1 MVSPRRRILVLVL
14 AVLALMPA
22 SASALYVPH
31 AGVVSAN
38 PADNTPNVLD
48 GKVTALLPLG
58 NHMIVGGTFTQVQ
71 EAAAG
76 KPVLNRRGLFAFDRA
91 TGVVLPGFVAD
102 FDINPDP
109 VADRAVEA
117 LAASP
122 DGQSV
127 FVAGSFGQLNGL
139 AVDKLVKLDATTGG
153 LKAGFKVSVKSAVKD
168 IVVSGNRL
176 YLAGVFTTIGGQ
188 ARGGLAAV
196 DVATGALDPD
206 VNIAF
211 TDSFLGG
218 VPRVETIA
226 VSPDGKTLVAGGN
239 FRTVGGQPRAQI
251 AMVDVGARPARVADW
266 QTGEYDIQCSETKFN
281 THMRDIDMSP
291 DGTYFVVVTTGGYAR
306 WGACDSATRWETAAR
321 GTNLAPT
328 WWDRSGGDSFTSV
341 VVTGGAVYVGGHLR
355 WLNNNRPNGTYSDA
369 TPGQGGVPREGIA
382 ALDPSNGL
390 PLSWNPGRDR
400 GEGTWAMVST
410 PEGLWIGSDTDTI
423 GGEYHGKLSMFP
435 LAGGSAAATTFT
447 TASLS
452 GDLYRIGAD
461 GAVARHSFN
470 GITVDNPA
478 TVTFGGAPDWTSV
491 RGAFAVGNKLYTGR
505 DDGRLQV
512 RPITPAGFGAPT
524 DVNLYGTP
532 DTQFPVTR
540 LTGMFYDN
548 GRLYHT
554 ISGDGRLFYR
564 WFTPESSVVG
574 WDVFVAAGNGDGL
587 DFNGAQGMTMA
598 SGRLTYSKAGALHAL
613 DFRDG
618 RPVPGTDTVVGNS
631 ADTDWSS
638 LGMFVLPGNAMPAT
652 PGAPPAS
659 GSRTPGYWMA
669 GADGAVYAF
678 GNAGSYGSLAGTPLN
693 KPIVTMAAT
702 PTGLGYWLV
711 ATDGGIFSYGDAKF
725 YGSTGAI
732 ALNQPIVGMAAT
744 PTGRGYWLVASDG
757 GIFSFG
763 DAKFFGSTGA
773 IKLNKPIVGMA
784 ATPSGLGYWL
794 VATDGGIFAF
804 GDAAFYGSTGA
815 LTLNKPIVAMASAP
829 AGKGYWLTASDGGVF
844 SFGTAGFHGST
855 GALKLNKPIVG
866 MAPTPS
872 GTGYW
877 FTATDGGVFAF
888 GDAAFLGSA
897 ADKAPKS
904 PIVAFLAR
912 R

>member
-1 MVSPRRRILVLVL
+1 MFSRRRRLVGLAV
-14 AVLALMPA
+14 AVLALLPGTA
-22 SASALYVPH
+22 VALYAPH
-31 AGVVSAN
+31 SGVVSAN
-38 PADNTPNVLD
+38 PSDNTPNVLD
-48 GKVTALLPLG
+48 GKVTAILPVG
-58 NHMIVGGTFTQVQ
+58 NRMIVGGTFTQVQ
-71 EAAAG
+71 EAGAG
-76 KPVLNRRGLFAFDRA
+76 KPILSRRGLFAFDPA
-91 TGVVLPGFVAD
+91 TGAVTPGFVAN
-102 FDINPDP
+102 FDIDPDP
-109 VADRAVEA
+109 VVDRAVEA

-139 AVDKLVKLDATTGG
+139 AVDKLVKLDATTGAV
-153 LKAGFKVSVKSAVKD
+153 KAGFKVAVKSAVKD
-168 IVVSGNRL
+168 LAVAGTRL
-176 YLAGVFTTIGGQ
+176 YMAGVFTSIGNQ

-196 DVATGALDPD
+196 DVTTGALEANVD
-206 VNIAF
+206 IAF
-211 TDSFLGG
+211 TDPFQGLI
-218 VPRVETIA
+218 PRVETIA
-226 VSPDGKTLVAGGN
+226 LSSDGKTLVAGGN
-239 FRTVGGQPRAQI
+239 FRTAGGLPRIQI
-251 AMVDVGARPARVADW
+251 AMLDVGVSPARVADW
-266 QTGEYDIQCSETKFN
+266 QTGKYDVQCSETKFN
-281 THMRDIDMSP
+281 SHMRDIDMSP
-291 DGTYFVVVTTGGYAR
+291 DGSYFVVVTTGGYAR
-306 WGACDSATRWETAAR
+306 WGVCDTATRWETSAR
-321 GTNLAPT
+321 GSNLEPT
-328 WWDRSGGDSFTSV
+328 WWDRSGGDSYTSV
-341 VVTGGAVYVGGHLR
+341 AVTGGAVYVGGHIR
-355 WLNNNRPNGTYSDA
+355 WLNNNRPDGTYSDA
-369 TPGQGGVPREGIA
+369 TPGPGGVPREGIA
-382 ALDPSNGL
+382 ALDPGNGL

-410 PEGLWIGSDTDTI
+410 PDGLWVGSDTDNI
-423 GGEYHGKLSMFP
+423 GGEYHAKLSLLP
-435 LAGGSAAATTFT
+435 LAGGSPAASTFS
-447 TASLS
+447 AAPLP
-452 GDLYRIGAD
+452 GDLYTIGAD
-461 GAVARHSFN
+461 GSVARRYFN
-470 GITVDNPA
+470 GAAVGDPA
-478 TVTFGGAPDWTSV
+478 TVNFGGEADWTSV

-512 RPITPAGFGAPT
+512 RPITPAGFGAPV

-532 DTQFPVTR
+532 ETQFPITR

-554 ISGDGRLFYR
+554 VSGDSRLFYR

-587 DFNGAQGMTMA
+587 DFNGAQGLAMA
-598 SGRLTYSKAGALHAL
+598 SGRMTYGNNGVLHAV

-618 RPVPGTDTVVGNS
+618 RPVAGTDTVVGSS

-638 LGMFVLPGNAMPAT
+638 LGMFVLPPNAMPAT
-652 PGAPPAS
+652 PGAPTGS
-659 GSRTPGYWMA
+659 GRRTPGYWMA
-669 GADGAVYAF
+669 GADGAVYNF

-702 PTGLGYWLV
+702 PSGQGYWLV

-732 ALNQPIVGMAAT
+732 SLNQPIVGMAAT
-744 PTGRGYWLVASDG
+744 PTGKGYWMVASDG

-784 ATPSGLGYWL
+784 ATPSGRGYWL

-804 GDAAFYGSTGA
+804 GDAAFFGSTGA
-815 LTLNKPIVAMASAP
+815 LKLNKPIVAMASAP

-844 SFGTAGFHGST
+844 SFGTAAFYGST

-872 GTGYW
+872 GKGYW

>member
-1 MVSPRRRILVLVL
+1 MLGSPRRRILVF
-14 AVLALMPA
+14 VLALLALVPG
-22 SASALYVPH
+22 SAHALYAPH
-31 AGVVSAN
+31 TGVVSAN

-58 NHMIVGGTFTQVQ
+58 NHMIVGGTFTQVR
-71 EAAAG
+71 EAGIG
-76 KPVLNRRGLFAFDRA
+76 KPVLTRRGLFAFDRA

-109 VADRAVEA
+109 AADRAVEA

-127 FVAGSFGQLNGL
+127 FVGGSFGQLNGA
-139 AVDKLVKLDATTGG
+139 AVDKLVKLDATTGA
-153 LKAGFKVSVKSAVKD
+153 LKAGFKASVKSAVKD

-176 YLAGVFTTIGGQ
+176 YLAGVFTTVGGQ
-188 ARGGLAAV
+188 ARGGVAAV

-226 VSPDGKTLVAGGN
+226 LSPDGTTLVAGGN
-239 FRTVGGQPRAQI
+239 FRTVGGLPRVQI
-251 AMVDVGARPARVADW
+251 AMLDVGARPARVADW
-266 QTGEYDIQCSETKFN
+266 HTGEYDIQCSETKFN

-291 DGTYFVVVTTGGYAR
+291 DGAYFVVVTTGGYAR
-306 WGACDSATRWETAAR
+306 WGACDSATRWETGVR
-321 GTNLAPT
+321 GANLSPT

-341 VVTGGAVYVGGHLR
+341 VVTGAAVYVGGHLR

-410 PEGLWIGSDTDTI
+410 PEGLWVGSDTDTT

-452 GDLYRIGAD
+452 GDLYSIGAD

-470 GITVDNPA
+470 GITVSNPA
-478 TVTFGGAPDWTSV
+478 TVNFGGAPDWTSV

-505 DDGRLQV
+505 DDGRFQV
-512 RPITPAGFGAPT
+512 RPITPTGFGAPA

-532 DTQFPVTR
+532 DTQFPVSR
-540 LTGMFYDN
+540 LTGMFYEN

-554 ISGDGRLFYR
+554 VAGDSRLFYR
-564 WFTPESSVVG
+564 WFTPESNVVG
-574 WDVFVAAGNGDGL
+574 WDVFVAAGNGDGF
-587 DFNGAQGMTMA
+587 DFNGVQGMTMA
-598 SGRLTYSKAGALHAL
+598 SGRMTYSKGGLLYAV

-618 RPVPGTDTVVGNS
+618 RPVSGTALVVGNS
-631 ADTDWSS
+631 ADADWAS
-638 LGMFVLPGNAMPAT
+638 LGMFVLPGNLIPAT
-652 PGAPPAS
+652 PGAPNHRA
-659 GSRTPGYWMA
+659 TGYWMA
-669 GADGAVYAF
+669 GADGAVYNF
-678 GNAGSYGSLAGTPLN
+678 GGAGSFGSLAGLALN

-702 PTGLGYWLV
+702 PSGKGYWLV
-711 ATDGGIFSYGDAKF
+711 ATDGGIFSFGDAKF

-732 ALNQPIVGMAAT
+732 KLNQPIVGMAAT
-744 PTGRGYWLVASDG
+744 PTGKGYWLVASDG

-784 ATPSGLGYWL
+784 ATPSGQGYWL

-804 GDAAFYGSTGA
+804 GDAKFFGSTGA
-815 LTLNKPIVAMASAP
+815 ITLNKPIVAMASAP
-829 AGKGYWLTASDGGVF
+829 GGTGYWLTASDGGVF
-844 SFGTAGFHGST
+844 SFGSAGFFGST

-866 MAPTPS
+866 MAPTKS
-872 GTGYW
+872 GRGYW

-888 GDAAFLGSA
+888 GDATFLGSA

-904 PIVAFLAR
+904 PIVAFLAGR
-912 R
+912 